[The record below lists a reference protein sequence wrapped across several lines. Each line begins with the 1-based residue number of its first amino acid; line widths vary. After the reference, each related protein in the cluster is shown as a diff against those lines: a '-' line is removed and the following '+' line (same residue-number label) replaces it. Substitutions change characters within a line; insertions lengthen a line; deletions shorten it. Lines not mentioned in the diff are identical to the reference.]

1 MLASTVKKCCRGCY
15 HYHTHHHYH
24 HKPVVVHGQVGGLQD
39 LVLGQRLVLQLPI
52 EGVVLHVQL
61 LNQGGHWSLTDQAVK
76 QTEDNYL
83 SENNNLTDYKPF
95 GDNFVYISIS
105 KH

>member
-1 MLASTVKKCCRGCY
+1 MGWAEIRLHSFPRRTVPVP
-15 HYHTHHHYH
+15 TS
-24 HKPVVVHGQVGGLQD
+24 VVVHGQVGGLQD

-105 KH
+105 K